1 MSLPEI
7 PGKELVGSV
16 DIALRE
22 TVHSHHS
29 ANCSLEDF
37 LECTRLGNLEE
48 SVDGVLDMLDEVNLS
63 NGCGDSVSNR
73 FSLSDEF
80 VEDRLGDPD
89 DMTTDLLDDLSSFGS
104 GFLYGAPRF
113 FGSSF
118 NCSSDVSG
126 SPFDP
131 SRKSSK
137 ELGISLDGQV
147 FGGK

>member
-29 ANCSLEDF
+29 ANCHLEDF

-48 SVDGVLDMLDEVNLS
+48 IVDGGLDILDEVNLS
-63 NGCGDSVSNR
+63 NGSGDLVSNR
-73 FSLSDEF
+73 SSLSDEF
-80 VEDRLGDPD
+80 VEDSLGDPD
-89 DMTTDLLDDLSSFGS
+89 DMTTDLLDDLSSLGS
-104 GFLYGAPRF
+104 GFLYGGPRF

-126 SPFDP
+126 SPSDP
-131 SRKSSK
+131 SLDTSP
-137 ELGISLDGQV
+137 ELGVSLDGQV